1 MSEPASCG
9 KMRLKTR
16 MWFKFVRPA
25 HDLAC
30 LPCAGRLSARQNVNS
45 PACTP
50 AMNAVHSSPV
60 KERAGFSGR
69 LESRTRYVSASIF
82 ATSTQVLLPQKLL
95 FCHAGML
102 TLFISGL
109 STDPTRAGVPRP
121 AVGSGLLKFPS
132 ATCVGRL

>member
-1 MSEPASCG
+1 MSEPSSCG
-9 KMRLKTR
+9 RYGLTTD
-16 MWFKFVRPA
+16 MWFTFVRPA

-30 LPCAGRLSARQNVNS
+30 LLRAGRLTARQNVNS
-45 PACTP
+45 PARTP

-60 KERAGFSGR
+60 KERAGFSGC

-109 STDPTRAGVPRP
+109 STDPTRAGVP
-121 AVGSGLLKFPS
+121 
-132 ATCVGRL
+132 